1 MIQQKY
7 MTEES
12 MYKRKVILI
21 CLVVFVVA
29 ILAYA
34 NTITGDFVW
43 DDEYLILN
51 NSNIKSF
58 THLPDVFKNYAGYG
72 SGNVNNFYR
81 PLQEVSNMIDY
92 AIWGE
97 KPAGFHMTNILLH
110 GLVAALVFILLLYL
124 AGDLLTAALAAL
136 LYAIHPIHT
145 EAVAYI
151 AGRADPLYAIFMLL
165 SLILFIKVAKWGN
178 FCKKDL
184 FLYILSLIMYV
195 FSVLC
200 KEIAIIMP
208 LIVGIYIVFFL
219 KGTQVKERYDRIKF
233 SWVPYAVIS
242 CIYAII
248 RTTVLDFSSVA
259 PESLFRDVPLFLRLL
274 TFLRS
279 IGIYMRVLVLPVDLH
294 MERTLTIAKSVV
306 EAPSLIAIGALLL
319 VAGAVWYA
327 YKRSRIAAF
336 AVVWFFVYML
346 PFSNIIPLNT
356 FIAEHWIYMASIG
369 PFLLVAMGIV
379 WLFNNITSS
388 KIKITLICTVGV
400 ILGMYATITVIR
412 NSEWSDEVEFYENTL
427 KYHPN
432 NTRVYLNLGN
442 AYYER
447 GDIPGAIIEYQKALA
462 LDKNYAVAYGNI
474 GTATLR
480 LGNLEVAEKY
490 LTKAIMLKPYYPIAY
505 YNLGLVRFERKS
517 YSQALRAFKTATEQM
532 PQFHQAWEMV
542 GRSYM
547 ELGEP
552 LEARKAFDK
561 SLEIFPDQGDL
572 REIRD
577 QI

>member
-1 MIQQKY
+1 
-7 MTEES
+7 

-178 FCKKDL
+178 FGKKDL
-184 FLYILSLIMYV
+184 FLYILSLIMYA